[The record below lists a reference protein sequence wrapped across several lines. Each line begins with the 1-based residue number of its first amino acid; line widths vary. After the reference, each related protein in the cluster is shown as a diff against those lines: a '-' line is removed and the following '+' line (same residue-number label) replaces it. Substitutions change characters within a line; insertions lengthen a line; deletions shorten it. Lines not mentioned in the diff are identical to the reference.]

1 MIQYLFTMET
11 LTKAKKN
18 QLQYYISMNEIMNKF
33 LLAGD
38 KFMPEMH
45 LTQPGFTYSAC
56 APFTKKKERIQKF
69 KETSDSRYIF
79 QNKLYK
85 ACFHHCVAYVDF
97 KNLPRKTVFDKILH
111 DIPFNIAKILKY
123 DGYQLEFASTVNKVF
138 DKNSFGTND
147 SGGARKFHKPII
159 KKFENQEVHLSFKDS
174 VWGANMQV
182 IEEFGFSYVLLIFI
196 VNMHR
201 LFL

>member
-123 DGYQLEFASTVNKVF
+123 DGYQLEFASTVNKLLIKILLALMIQEVPENF
-138 DKNSFGTND
+138 TNQLL
-147 SGGARKFHKPII
+147 RNLKI
-159 KKFENQEVHLSFKDS
+159 KK
-174 VWGANMQV
+174 
-182 IEEFGFSYVLLIFI
+182 YTYLLKTVSGVQICK
-196 VNMHR
+196 
-201 LFL
+201 